1 MPLLQ
6 LQKANL
12 AFGHVDLLSDV
23 DLVVNANEKVCLIG
37 RNGTGKSSLLN
48 TIIGEQPLDSGN
60 IWLEDGIKIAKLAQ
74 EVPDGDDQT
83 LYETV
88 TSGLGN
94 LSKLLA
100 DFHHVSQNVADDA
113 DLKKLE
119 QLQEGIEQLDGW
131 DVSARVDAVLSR
143 LDLPADSLM
152 SQCSGGIRRRAMLGQ
167 ALVSKPDL
175 LILDEPTNHL
185 DIASISAL
193 EEAIRGYSG
202 AVIFV
207 THDRSF
213 IDGIA
218 TRIIELDRGCLK
230 SYPGTYAAYQK
241 RKAQEL
247 EAEDDA
253 NKKFDQHLAEEEVWI
268 RQGIKARRTR
278 NEGRVRRLESLRKE
292 RGDRRNLQGRVA
304 MSVDKGGNSG
314 KIVLEFDDISFGFDD
329 QTIVDQFSTT
339 IMRGDRVGIIGP
351 NGSGKSTLLRL
362 MLGDLQPDTGT
373 IRQGSQLNIAYFDQE
388 RMQLDPEK
396 SVRDNLAPGTDQIQ
410 IGDRSQH
417 VISYLRD
424 FLFAPERA
432 NSPVKSLSGGERN
445 RLLLARLFSK
455 PANLLVLD
463 EPTNDL
469 DVETLELLEE
479 LLEAFTGTLLLVSH
493 DRAFLDQTIT
503 SSLVLEGNGRVSEY
517 VGGYSDWL
525 RQMKKPTIKTPS
537 KPTTEPKQVNEK
549 SVQSNSTPKPTPK
562 KSLSFD
568 ERKEL
573 KSLPAKIEK
582 LENNQVQLSAKTT
595 APYFYKQDQSSIEP
609 ILEELSLL
617 NTELEAAYARW
628 EHLEAVNEDKSA

>member
-143 LDLPADSLM
+143 LDLPADALM

-167 ALVSKPDL
+167 ALVSEPDL

-218 TRIIELDRGCLK
+218 TRIIELDRGSLK

-525 RQMKKPTIKTPS
+525 RQTKKPTIKTPS

-549 SVQSNSTPKPTPK
+549 PVRSNSTPK

-595 APYFYKQDQSSIEP
+595 APDFYKQDQSSIEP

>member
-1 MPLLQ
+1 VPLLQ

-143 LDLPADSLM
+143 LDLPADALM

-167 ALVSKPDL
+167 ALVSEPDL

-218 TRIIELDRGCLK
+218 TRIIELDRGSLK

-525 RQMKKPTIKTPS
+525 RQTKKPTIKTPS

-549 SVQSNSTPKPTPK
+549 PVRSNSTPK

-595 APYFYKQDQSSIEP
+595 APDFYKQDQSSIEP